1 MELKPKAVFDY
12 FAEINKVPR
21 PSKHEEKMMAYLQN
35 FAEKHHLEYQ
45 RDEAGNVLIRKPASP
60 GMEDRET
67 IILQGHMDMVCEK
80 RSDRV
85 IDFEN
90 DPIETYIDNE

>member
-21 PSKHEEKMMAYLQN
+21 PSKHEEKMIAYLKG
-35 FAEKHHLEYQ
+35 FADANGLSFKT
-45 RDEAGNVLIRKPASP
+45 DEAGNVLIAKPATP
-60 GMEDRET
+60 GMEGRPT
-67 IILQGHMDMVCEK
+67 VVLQGHMDMVCEK
-80 RSDRV
+80 RSDCE

-90 DPIETYIDNE
+90 DPIET